1 MSQNNGFRHFRNPE
15 QNAAHAISNKGGV
28 TLAFA
33 APKHILDLT
42 SADSVQ
48 VAFSFCSIDDNFAR
62 ADGRAVAEQR
72 LLGSNFAIDGEAFKA
87 LLKAKTPR
95 DLLAA
100 SIMPG
105 LDQEQTIDFQSRV
118 KRAAGKR

>member
-15 QNAAHAISNKGGV
+15 QNAAHTISNKGGV

-42 SADSVQ
+42 NADSVQ

-62 ADGRAVAEQR
+62 AEGRSVAEQR
-72 LLGSNFAIDGEAFKA
+72 LATHGLAIPGDEFRA
-87 LLKAKTPR
+87 LLQAKTPR
-95 DLLAA
+95 DLLANTIL
-100 SIMPG
+100 SG
-105 LDQEQTIDFQSRV
+105 LDQAQGSDFRSRV
-118 KRAAGKR
+118 KRTLTRI